1 MKIAI
6 IGSGAI
12 GCLYGAYLSKKNEV
26 YMLCRRQK
34 VADSITKDGIT
45 VFEPDGSEVRATD
58 VKAFVS
64 GQCDADIDLVI
75 VIVKGADTDQSMKA
89 NLDLIKEHTM
99 VMTLQNGGGNDLK
112 LAKYVPMERIV
123 IGTTRH
129 NSVNLDNG
137 NVRHSGSGTTHIGS
151 NVKGTDL
158 SQISQTFNEAGIE
171 TIVSDDIQR
180 IIWSKLFV
188 NLSINSFTTIT
199 KSPIGSMIDNVHSW
213 FFAEKMICE
222 AIDVAEAEGQHFSY
236 LEVLDTV
243 HKTCETLTTGFS
255 SMSQDIMN
263 CRKTEIDA
271 INGFVVE
278 RANVH
283 NVPAPYNTFVTN
295 LVHAIE
301 NTYKEQ
307 IKPQV
312 KYLQNETVIEQDQ
325 VCECIYK
332 VMQGSVTLY
341 IDKGLETEY
350 LIGAY
355 SEGKCFG
362 QYSCLS
368 GRPNPFT
375 AVADVDTVIMEIPKS
390 DVHNYISIN
399 PKNAEEM
406 LTDMSKQMALMSKHI
421 EMLRKESLPSEG

>member
-1 MKIAI
+1 MTAP
-6 IGSGAI
+6 G
-12 GCLYGAYLSKKNEV
+12 
-26 YMLCRRQK
+26 
-34 VADSITKDGIT
+34 
-45 VFEPDGSEVRATD
+45 
-58 VKAFVS
+58 
-64 GQCDADIDLVI
+64 
-75 VIVKGADTDQSMKA
+75 
-89 NLDLIKEHTM
+89 LI
-99 VMTLQNGGGNDLK
+99 
-112 LAKYVPMERIV
+112 
-123 IGTTRH
+123 
-129 NSVNLDNG
+129 
-137 NVRHSGSGTTHIGS
+137 
-151 NVKGTDL
+151 
-158 SQISQTFNEAGIE
+158 IE

-188 NLSINSFTTIT
+188 NLSINSFTAIT

-213 FFAEKMICE
+213 FFAEKLICE

-236 LEVLDTV
+236 LEVLDSV
-243 HKTCETLTTGFS
+243 HKTCETVSTGFS

-263 CRKTEIDA
+263 CRKTEIDV
-271 INGFVVE
+271 INGFVVD
-278 RANVH
+278 RANAH
-283 NVPAPYNTFVTN
+283 NVPAPYNTFVRN
-295 LVHAIE
+295 LIHAIE

-312 KYLQNETVIEQDQ
+312 KYLQHETVIEQGK
-325 VCECIYK
+325 VCDCIYK

-375 AVADVDTVIMEIPKS
+375 AVADVDSVIMEIPKS

-421 EMLRKESLPSEG
+421 EMLRKETFPSEG